1 MYYNIAYQICSVK
14 CVGGG
19 VDESKYFGP
28 VAHAVAALPVI
39 PRSG

>member
-1 MYYNIAYQICSVK
+1 MYDNNVCQVCK

-19 VDESKYFGP
+19 VDEVSFFGP
-28 VAHAVAALPVI
+28 VAHAVAALPLI